1 MLRSVFLWL
10 SDQPR
15 VFEFL
20 KGNRLGRSIASRFVA
35 GETVETAVEAARA
48 CEARGIKTTLDLL
61 GESVSSEDATHVARD
76 EVLRTIDAMAD
87 GGLEANVSIKLT
99 QLGLDISQSVCLANL
114 RQILDRARE
123 RDAFIRIDMEDF
135 NHADRTL
142 ALFHRDVIP
151 SYKDNCGV
159 VIQSYLRRSRQDVAD
174 LIASGARVR
183 LCKGAYAESEEVAFQ
198 EKAEVDA
205 SYLTLMRSLV
215 ESGNYAAI
223 ATHDPAMIDPTIA
236 FVKEHDIAV
245 SRFEFQML
253 YGVRRD
259 LQDSLR
265 ARGFNVRV
273 YIPFGTA
280 WYPYLM
286 RRLAER
292 PANVGFMMGSV
303 AKELFSRN
311 DRST

>member
-1 MLRSVFLWL
+1 MFRSAFLWL
-10 SDQPR
+10 SEQPR
-15 VFEFL
+15 VFNFL
-20 KGNRLGRSIASRFVA
+20 KGSRFGRGIASRFVA
-35 GETVETAVEAARA
+35 GETVEAAIEAARA

-61 GESVSSEDATHVARD
+61 GDSVSSEDETYVARD

-99 QLGLDISQSVCLANL
+99 QLGLDISESVCLANL

-123 RDAFIRIDMEDF
+123 RDAFVRIDMEGSDYTG
-135 NHADRTL
+135 RTL
-142 ALFHRDVIP
+142 EVFHRDVIP
-151 SYKDNCGV
+151 SYKGNCGV
-159 VIQSYLRRSRQDVAD
+159 VIQSYLRRSDRDVAD
-174 LIASGARVR
+174 LIKHGARVR
-183 LCKGAYAESEEVAFQ
+183 LCKGAYSEHEDIAFQ
-198 EKAEVDA
+198 GREEVDA
-205 SYLTLMRSLV
+205 NYLTLMRSLI
-215 ESGNYAAI
+215 ENGNYVAI
-223 ATHDPAMIDPTIA
+223 ATHDPSMIDPTIA
-236 FVKEHDIAV
+236 FVKEHDIAT
-245 SRFEFQML
+245 SKFEFQML
-253 YGVRRD
+253 YGIRRD

-292 PANVGFMMGSV
+292 PANLGFMMGSV
-303 AKELFSRN
+303 VKEVFSRN